1 MAPVIGISGSV
12 LLDPL
17 FLPVIIKRSYVNEQY
32 IEAITAGGGIP
43 LIIPVTD
50 EAAITAYVSLIDGL
64 VLSGG
69 HDVSPQMYG
78 EETLRLAG
86 ESYPAR
92 DTFEQALLLEAL
104 KQHKP
109 VLGICRGA
117 QLLNVVH
124 GGSLYQD
131 VSYAT
136 HVQLQHLQATAG
148 EQPVHNVTLTPES
161 RIATIFDTEIVG
173 VNSFH
178 HQLIKTVAPNFEATG
193 VTSDGVVEVIEAKTK
208 DQFIMGVQWHPEQM
222 AQHNEQMQGLFNTFV
237 TESLAR
243 KTSTSVPLK

>member
-17 FLPVIIKRSYVNEQY
+17 FSPVIIKRSYVNEQY
-32 IEAITAGGGIP
+32 IDVLTAAGGIP
-43 LIIPVTD
+43 FIIPVTD
-50 EAAITAYVSLIDGL
+50 VAAVTAYVSLIDGL

-78 EETLRLAG
+78 EETLSRAG

-92 DTFEQALLLEAL
+92 DTFEQALLLETL
-104 KQHKP
+104 KQNKP
-109 VLGICRGA
+109 VLAICRGA

-131 VSYAT
+131 VSYAE

-148 EQPVHNVTLTPES
+148 EEPVHKVILTPES
-161 RIATIFDTEIVG
+161 RIAAIFESETIG

-178 HQLIKTVAPNFEATG
+178 HQLIKTVAPQFIATG
-193 VTSDGVVEVIEAKTK
+193 VTSDGVVEVIESQAR
-208 DQFIMGVQWHPEQM
+208 DHFIMGVQWHPEQM
-222 AQHNEQMQGLFNTFV
+222 AQKNQQMQGLFNAFV
-237 TESLAR
+237 AESV
-243 KTSTSVPLK
+243 TSRR